1 MTTSTKDRILDAAEL
16 QFAAN
21 GYDGT
26 SLRSITTAAD
36 VNLAAVHY
44 HFGGKVQLFQA
55 LFERR
60 VGPINEE
67 RLVGLQRLVD
77 ESGSR
82 GPGLEAV
89 LEVFFAPVVAHLG
102 DRDEGLRRFVQL
114 AGRVNSTTGE
124 HVDAIRDAF
133 REVQEKFFPTFKE
146 LLPAIDMDELFWRL
160 HFAIGSMCTLVAD
173 PDRLELISAGACRS
187 TDPEEALRQLV
198 AFTAGGLRAASVK
211 KQVSS

>member
-16 QFAAN
+16 QFAEN

-26 SLRSITTAAD
+26 SLRSITTAAE

-44 HFGGKVQLFQA
+44 HFGSKVQLFQA

-67 RLVGLQRLVD
+67 RLARLQSLED
-77 ESGSR
+77 ASAAG
-82 GPGLEAV
+82 GPSLEAV
-89 LEVFFAPVVAHLG
+89 LEVFFAPVVEHLG
-102 DRDEGLRRFVQL
+102 ARDEGLRRFVQL

-124 HVDAIRDAF
+124 HVDAIRDVF
-133 REVQEKFFPTFKE
+133 REVQEKFFPTFKQ

-160 HFAIGSMCTLVAD
+160 HFAIGSMCTLMAA
-173 PDRLELISAGACRS
+173 PDRLELISAGTCQS
-187 TDPEEALRQLV
+187 TDPQEALRQLV
-198 AFTAGGLRAASVK
+198 AFTAGGLSAASVK
-211 KQVSS
+211 NQVPS